1 MDRTHVF
8 TLNVFFN
15 GSWVFCDK
23 SKQNMP
29 FTICWGHFIGQ
40 FSQVLFSKIFEHFF
54 INFTRN
60 FKIYIDQFTL
70 AAAKPWLDRFN
81 YFLNVEGF
89 GLPPPLSHHPPLPA
103 PSRPLPVPLSSS
115 SSCSLHVFHCFITPT
130 LNRLLGPASEHQT
143 G

>member
-1 MDRTHVF
+1 MYYLMGPGFAAINPKTNAFYNLLGPFYRPIYHFFSIFDQF
-8 TLNVFFN
+8 TKFF
-15 GSWVFCDK
+15 
-23 SKQNMP
+23 
-29 FTICWGHFIGQ
+29 
-40 FSQVLFSKIFEHFF
+40 KIFIH
-54 INFTRN
+54 NFTRN
-60 FKIYIDQFTL
+60 FQIFIDQFTL

-81 YFLNVEGF
+81 YFLNFEGF

-115 SSCSLHVFHCFITPT
+115 SPCSLHVFHCFITPT